1 MLFLNV
7 SLAVFNLL
15 PFPPLDGS
23 KVLSTFLP
31 ASMQP
36 TLDLLEQYGFMILIL
51 LMYMGVISAI
61 MYPVRIAVYYL
72 LIFGSR

>member
-1 MLFLNV
+1 MIMLNV

-31 ASMQP
+31 ASFQP
-36 TLDLLEQYGFMILIL
+36 VFDMLEQYGFMILL
-51 LMYMGVISAI
+51 LLVYMGFIGMI
-61 MYPVRIAVYYL
+61 IRPVYTLVQYL
-72 LIFGSR
+72 LRTPWF